1 MKPLFSSSSLFSVP
15 STSYLIFPK
24 NKNTSV

>member
-15 STSYLIFPK
+15 TTSYLIFPK
-24 NKNTSV
+24 KKKTSV